1 MKSAPAL
8 QAASPVLWEDSVRR
22 MMNDGVDTFVE
33 VGPGK
38 VLCGFIKKVDR
49 SYAPLTR
56 HGIFGKLNLEK
67 IRQTSAS
74 IPIALCHLKE
84 VDGGL

>member
-1 MKSAPAL
+1 
-8 QAASPVLWEDSVRR
+8 

-49 SYAPLTR
+49 SYAPLKCGR
-56 HGIFGKLNLEK
+56 HGIFGKIACLFK
-67 IRQTSAS
+67 GGS
-74 IPIALCHLKE
+74 IK
-84 VDGGL
+84 

>member
-1 MKSAPAL
+1 MKSAPSSSCRPQAL
-8 QAASPVLWEDSVRR
+8 YYGKIRVRR

-49 SYAPLTR
+49 SYAPL
-56 HGIFGKLNLEK
+56 NVEDMESLEK
-67 IRQTSAS
+67 SLAY
-74 IPIALCHLKE
+74 LKE
-84 VDGGL
+84 VR

>member
-1 MKSAPAL
+1 
-8 QAASPVLWEDSVRR
+8 

-49 SYAPLTR
+49 SYAPL
-56 HGIFGKLNLEK
+56 NVEDMESLEK
-67 IRQTSAS
+67 SLAY
-74 IPIALCHLKE
+74 LKE
-84 VDGGL
+84 VP